1 MKVNVDVLVLNQ
13 VRSQPNSVAIIN
25 QGKVS
30 ENQYQ
35 TYIPCIQAM
44 MFPLQKFTIQMFRST
59 WCRIH
64 IPKYFSPFNLMLIIL
79 VFFPRTFNMSKKVK
93 NPIYQP
99 NWIWNFIFSLHFYP
113 VNWFKQNKEYELK
126 NLPMWK
132 WREDFNLS
140 NLNKKQINFCSNLI
154 SNADSF
160 VNK

>member
-59 WCRIH
+59 
-64 IPKYFSPFNLMLIIL
+64 
-79 VFFPRTFNMSKKVK
+79 
-93 NPIYQP
+93 
-99 NWIWNFIFSLHFYP
+99 
-113 VNWFKQNKEYELK
+113 
-126 NLPMWK
+126 
-132 WREDFNLS
+132 
-140 NLNKKQINFCSNLI
+140 
-154 SNADSF
+154 
-160 VNK
+160 